1 MGWGKIQPQR
11 EHKEKKFQ
19 RDKKKTRLDWC
30 VSTGYHIKCHRLGGL
45 NDKNFSHNSED
56 WKSKIRV
63 PKWLGFWWELTSC
76 FMVDIQPPSCL
87 SVHGGGR
94 EVGGGGI
101 GLLLDCFLAAQ
112 NFRMFPKSFP
122 LITVSCPVFFPATQ
136 SKNSLFSL
144 NRVRVVFMLLKCLKT
159 PDQYWDC
166 WGRDEARTL

>member
-1 MGWGKIQPQR
+1 MPQAGWLKWQ
-11 EHKEKKFQ
+11 KFFSQ
-19 RDKKKTRLDWC
+19 FWRLE
-30 VSTGYHIKCHRLGGL
+30 VQNQGAQM
-45 NDKNFSHNSED
+45 
-56 WKSKIRV
+56 V
-63 PKWLGFWWELTSC
+63 GFWWELTSC
-76 FMVDIQPPSCL
+76 FMVYIQPPSCL
-87 SVHGGGR
+87 SVHGGDR

-101 GLLLDCFLAAQ
+101 CLLMDCFLAAQ

-166 WGRDEARTL
+166 WGGDESKNTVIWGINRRWENSVVVL